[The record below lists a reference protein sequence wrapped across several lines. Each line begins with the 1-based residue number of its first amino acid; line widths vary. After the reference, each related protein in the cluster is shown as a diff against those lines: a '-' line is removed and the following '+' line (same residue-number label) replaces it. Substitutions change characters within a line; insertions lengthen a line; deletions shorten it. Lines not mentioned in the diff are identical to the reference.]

1 MRATRACATIGPG
14 SAALCK
20 ARPFVLQEPLL
31 LLLLLVASAT
41 VCRTNISSCCYGRL
55 DSVSEQ
61 Q

>member
-1 MRATRACATIGPG
+1 
-14 SAALCK
+14 
-20 ARPFVLQEPLL
+20 VLQEPLL